1 MVSTDDITQINNK
14 NLMGQHP
21 GFASVFGSQI
31 GGSVGPDTLC
41 GDPRHGPPEQPLH
54 EWRSARL
61 VNPTRSQNKT
71 LTTLRSSPPRRHNS
85 KRRTARQAEFRSPR
99 IVLTAVSAHRHD
111 RIVMEDATHAQPW
124 LHSEGRERGHILRDF
139 RRDEPG
145 SESEQFH
152 QRLGFQQPPMVFN

>member
-54 EWRSARL
+54 EWRSASGSRL
-61 VNPTRSQNKT
+61 
-71 LTTLRSSPPRRHNS
+71 LDFSSTAPQPS
-85 KRRTARQAEFRSPR
+85 FVAITGGTADYRTATREVKF
-99 IVLTAVSAHRHD
+99 IDDIHWELTV
-111 RIVMEDATHAQPW
+111 IT
-124 LHSEGRERGHILRDF
+124 
-139 RRDEPG
+139 
-145 SESEQFH
+145 
-152 QRLGFQQPPMVFN
+152 PP